1 MPRWLRW
8 IGMGAAGLVGLLV
21 VALFIVYVLSG
32 RKLNETYDVNVAL
45 LSAAPTDDVIEEGN
59 RLARMRGCIECH
71 GEDLG
76 GQIIFDNFI
85 FGRVA
90 ASNLTSGQGG
100 VGASFSDAD
109 WVRAVR
115 HGVSRD
121 GKPLVIMPSDEFY
134 YLNDA
139 DLGAII
145 AYARSLPPVDR
156 IHPDKRLGPVARYI
170 IASGAYVLPA
180 ASIDHASRPSTPEP
194 GVSLE
199 YGEYLS
205 RTCRGCHGDDLGGRE
220 PDGGGSPPGPN
231 LTTGGGTAEWSEAD
245 FTVAMRTGV
254 RPDGSELAEEMPWRW
269 VAEMSDDELKAL
281 WMYLRSVP
289 SVTNP
294 EPE

>member
-8 IGMGAAGLVGLLV
+8 IGIGAAGLAGLLV

-32 RKLNETYDVNVAL
+32 RKLNEIYDVNVAL
-45 LSAAPTDDVIEEGN
+45 LSAAPTDDVIEEGE
-59 RLARMRGCIECH
+59 RLAKMRGCAECH
-71 GEDLG
+71 GEDLA
-76 GQIIFDNFI
+76 GQIFFDNFI

-100 VGASFSDAD
+100 IGASYSDAD

-115 HGVSRD
+115 HGVDPD
-121 GKPLVIMPSDEFY
+121 GKPLVIMPSEEFY

-145 AYARSLPPVDR
+145 AYARSLPPVDQ
-156 IHPDKRLGPVARYI
+156 IHPEKRLGPIARFI
-170 IASGAYVLPA
+170 IASGGYVLPA
-180 ASIDHASRPSTPEP
+180 AKIDHASRPSTLEP

-205 RTCRGCHGDDLGGRE
+205 RICLSCHGEDLGGRE
-220 PDGGGSPPGPN
+220 PNGDPPPGPN
-231 LTTGGGTAEWSEAD
+231 LTPGGNIANWSEED

-254 RPDGSELAEEMPWRW
+254 RPDGSELSADMPWRW
-269 VAEMSDDELKAL
+269 IAEMSDDELKAL

-289 SVTNP
+289 SVTSP